1 MSAWVRCSSELT
13 WSLWI
18 FMPSHTLHCVKLVRN
33 FQWLTI
39 YSCVNVDLQDISK
52 LFVSKSDFTD
62 NHFTNC
68 TGGGGA
74 ISIMVGIV
82 KRPSLMM
89 VCKSVSN
96 TMQLTLFLAVVKILA
111 IFNGWARA
119 VFEIEL
125 C

>member
-1 MSAWVRCSSELT
+1 MKFMDTHAITHIALHETGQKISMAYNLL
-13 WSLWI
+13 SL
-18 FMPSHTLHCVKLVRN
+18 
-33 FQWLTI
+33 
-39 YSCVNVDLQDISK
+39 NVDLQDISK

-96 TMQLTLFLAVVKILA
+96 IMQLTLFLAVVEILG
-111 IFNGWARA
+111 IFNGWTRVA
-119 VFEIEL
+119 FEMEL